1 MELNYLNTLPT
12 GGFNFDNCIRNKAMA
27 ESSGMAQPIKT
38 MKTGTTICGIIYEV
52 RNYRIEIAKVLCDY
66 FCQLTRKI
74 TIPFRTVWYW
84 LQTPERQVAPS

>member
-52 RNYRIEIAKVLCDY
+52 RNYRIEIAKILCDC
-66 FCQLTRKI
+66 FLSINQKNNNT
-74 TIPFRTVWYW
+74 F
-84 LQTPERQVAPS
+84 

>member
-27 ESSGMAQPIKT
+27 EATGMSQPVKT

-52 RNYRIEIAKVLCDY
+52 RKKPIKFRFMNHAAMIL
-66 FCQLTRKI
+66 LTRI
-74 TIPFRTVWYW
+74 I
-84 LQTPERQVAPS
+84 E

>member
-27 ESSGMAQPIKT
+27 ESAGMSQPVKT

-52 RNYRIEIAKVLCDY
+52 RKKRKH
-66 FCQLTRKI
+66 TKI
-74 TIPFRTVWYW
+74 TKNLAIFHFVNQNY
-84 LQTPERQVAPS
+84 

>member
-27 ESSGMAQPIKT
+27 ESAGMSQPVKT

-52 RNYRIEIAKVLCDY
+52 RIDKTHNNKQPF
-66 FCQLTRKI
+66 FCQNDDYVNQNYLTLCSLLI
-74 TIPFRTVWYW
+74 GWCGIGC
-84 LQTPERQVAPS
+84 

>member
-1 MELNYLNTLPT
+1 LNTLPT

-52 RNYRIEIAKVLCDY
+52 RNYRTEIA
-66 FCQLTRKI
+66 
-74 TIPFRTVWYW
+74 
-84 LQTPERQVAPS
+84 

>member
-27 ESSGMAQPIKT
+27 EATGMSQPVKT

-52 RNYRIEIAKVLCDY
+52 RKKKRIIIYGA
-66 FCQLTRKI
+66 
-74 TIPFRTVWYW
+74 
-84 LQTPERQVAPS
+84 